1 MKHILA
7 NQNGFPITFTKL
19 IRLAFTKRLR
29 CFGLP
34 RGVCSSSFK
43 LLSPAHHFSACDE
56 FIVDSCSPD
65 PSQTIN
71 SVPLPN
77 TGLQTFQCQTLCNGQ
92 TRKHCAYWSISCH
105 QNPVETCTCTF
116 YESSYLHSCQKVGG
130 DKDVAA
136 EVILLR
142 GVISKLKTGCKSR
155 PFGKFIW
162 FWQASLN
169 TA

>member
-34 RGVCSSSFK
+34 RGVCSSSLK

-65 PSQTIN
+65 PSQTIHSTN
-71 SVPLPN
+71 FPN
-77 TGLQTFQCQTLCNGQ
+77 TELMTEQCQSLCNMQ
-92 TRKHCAYWSISCH
+92 THPHRHCAYWSISCPP
-105 QNPVETCTCTF
+105 NPVLPCICTW

-136 EVILLR
+136 EVILLQ
-142 GVISKLKTGCKSR
+142 GVISKLKSGCKSR
-155 PFGKFIW
+155 PFGKLIW
-162 FWQASLN
+162 F
-169 TA
+169 